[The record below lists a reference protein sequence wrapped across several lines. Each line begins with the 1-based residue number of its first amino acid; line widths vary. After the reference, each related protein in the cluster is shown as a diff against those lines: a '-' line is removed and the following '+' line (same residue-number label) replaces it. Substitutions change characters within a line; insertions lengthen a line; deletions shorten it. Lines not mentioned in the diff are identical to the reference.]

1 MGNHA
6 IAKPRWTT
14 GAILWLVVMFIMA
27 SFQTWRGAIVD
38 GVLFYTVV
46 VLLLTDRIVGERW
59 VALRRLRTLPRWAV
73 WSGGGLA
80 AVVLTVAPRH
90 GTIVFVVMV
99 AIGIGMLALAWGG
112 RSRLAHLDSVALRRS
127 ARTWGALGVGLCLWE
142 AIAFVLSVT
151 LPGGVEAYPTVS
163 VLLDPVL
170 QNILGQ
176 GLFVALWLLAGV
188 GLITIW
194 RRS

>member
-112 RSRLAHLDSVALRRS
+112 RSRPAHLDSVALRRS
-127 ARTWGALGVGLCLWE
+127 AWTWGALGVGLCLWE

-151 LPGGVEAYPTVS
+151 LPEGVEAYPTVS